1 MDHPKDWSKVVT
13 LGRWL
18 GHMEVNNEVFIV
30 NWTVKYCLLHRGGLV
45 KEVVS
50 LGGSSVH
57 VCYI

>member
-1 MDHPKDWSKVVT
+1 
-13 LGRWL
+13 
-18 GHMEVNNEVFIV
+18 MEVNNEVFIV

-45 KEVVS
+45 EEVVS